1 MRRERRESARVR
13 SECRPRR
20 KKRTERADSQMLF
33 GHNSNVKVGETLYH
47 VQTEDRGASH
57 AVIDTMVY
65 HSGRVLHRRANSYA
79 DLLPLDAA
87 REEALKLRVS
97 TQHQAVLNEL
107 RSGTLKFSQSAAPAV
122 AAKTSAGIAPKAVP
136 SAGAAPDSL
145 VLRLLNAKDWLTGKR
160 ATLQVLVFE
169 KADGAVV
176 SGARVTAR
184 IEGAAEL
191 AQHSSATGLDGK
203 AKLAFDMPRLV
214 GADSALVIEANHGK
228 AHARLH
234 FQLRAKPKVPAGG

>member
-1 MRRERRESARVR
+1 
-13 SECRPRR
+13 
-20 KKRTERADSQMLF
+20 MLF
-33 GHNSNVKVGETLYH
+33 GHNSNVKIGETTYH

-97 TQHQAVLNEL
+97 TQHQTVLNEL
-107 RSGTLKFSQSAAPAV
+107 RSGALKFALPAAPA
-122 AAKTSAGIAPKAVP
+122 SAGKPSAEGDAKPVP
-136 SAGAAPDSL
+136 SAGAADSL
-145 VLRLLNAKDWLTGKR
+145 VLRLLNAKDWLAGKR

-176 SGARVTAR
+176 PGARVVAR
-184 IEGAAEL
+184 IEGAAEP
-191 AQHSSATGLDGK
+191 AQYSSATGLDGK
-203 AKLAFDMPRLV
+203 AQLAFDMPRLA
-214 GADSALVIEANHGK
+214 GGDCALVIEASNGK
-228 AHARLH
+228 ARARLH

>member
-1 MRRERRESARVR
+1 
-13 SECRPRR
+13 
-20 KKRTERADSQMLF
+20 MLF

-79 DLLPLDAA
+79 DLLPLDPA
-87 REEALKLRVS
+87 REEALKQRVS
-97 TQHQAVLNEL
+97 TQHQTILDEL
-107 RSGTLKFSQSAAPAV
+107 RSGALKLAQPVATPAVPPV
-122 AAKTSAGIAPKAVP
+122 AAKP
-136 SAGAAPDSL
+136 SAGGAPHAPASAAATADSL
-145 VLRLLNAKDWLTGKR
+145 VLRLLNAKDWLTGRR

-169 KADGAVV
+169 KPDGAVV

-184 IEGAAEL
+184 IEGAVEPT
-191 AQHSSATGLDGK
+191 QYSSATGLDGR
-203 AKLAFDMPRLV
+203 AQLAFDLPRV
-214 GADSALVIEANHGK
+214 GGADCALVIEASNGK
-228 AHARLH
+228 ARARLQ

>member
-1 MRRERRESARVR
+1 
-13 SECRPRR
+13 
-20 KKRTERADSQMLF
+20 MLF
-33 GHNSNVKVGETLYH
+33 GHNSNVKVGETIYH
-47 VQTEDRGASH
+47 VQTEDRGTSH

-65 HSGRVLHRRANSYA
+65 HGGRVLHRRANSYA
-79 DLLPLDAA
+79 DLLPLDGA

-107 RSGTLKFSQSAAPAV
+107 RSGALKLAQPVAPAV
-122 AAKTSAGIAPKAVP
+122 AVKP
-136 SAGAAPDSL
+136 SAGSAPKVIPSASAPDSL

-169 KADGAVV
+169 KRDGAVV

-184 IEGAAEL
+184 IEGSAEP

-203 AKLAFDMPRLV
+203 AQLAFDMPRLA
-214 GADSALVIEANHGK
+214 GADCALVIEASNGK
-228 AHARLH
+228 AQARLQ